1 MSARTLLSL
10 LGAALLLLGGCD
22 TVVKR
27 RSAKEYYNEAN
38 EAYSNEDFTS
48 AVDFYHDLL
57 DQYPLNPYAE
67 ESQLKV
73 AYSYYI
79 EKKYA
84 EAIASLNDFERAY
97 PTSMHLPFVEYYRG
111 MSYLE
116 QMRSIDRDQAV
127 TDKAHEHF
135 RAVTDRFPDSA
146 FASLAEKKV
155 RVCREALASHELMVA
170 DFYDRY
176 NNVAAAKSR
185 LRTIIE
191 DYPETAVTADALG
204 RLRNLLDEEGKKE
217 LAELAEQARALR
229 QPNTPAPEKTEG
241 RTLGLRI
248 PFISQEPSS
257 PASEKTESEAAAS
270 SALPAPGVDPLL
282 SLVTELKK
290 QEDEIRKKVQE
301 AIRAAAEKPKEKT
314 EKSDKTEKPSETEKT
329 EKTEKPGEAGTLATP
344 SADQADK
351 EE

>member
-1 MSARTLLSL
+1 MSARTLLPL
-10 LGAALLLLGGCD
+10 LGVALLLLGGCA
-22 TVVKR
+22 TVEKR

-38 EAYSNEDFTS
+38 EAYSKEDFTT

-84 EAIASLNDFERAY
+84 EAIASFNDFERSY

-111 MSYLE
+111 MCYLE

-135 RAVTDRFPDSA
+135 RAVTDRFPEST

-155 RVCREALASHELMVA
+155 RVCREAMAAHELLIA
-170 DFYDRY
+170 NFYDRY
-176 NNVAAAKSR
+176 DNTAAAKAR

-191 DYPETAVTADALG
+191 NYPETVVTTNALEQ
-204 RLRNLLDEEGKKE
+204 LRNLLNEEGKKE
-217 LAELAEQARALR
+217 LAELAEQARLVR
-229 QPNTPAPEKTEG
+229 QPSAATPEKSAE
-241 RTLGLRI
+241 
-248 PFISQEPSS
+248 SAQS
-257 PASEKTESEAAAS
+257 P
-270 SALPAPGVDPLL
+270 ALPAPGVDPLL

-290 QEDEIRKKVQE
+290 QEDELRQKVQT
-301 AIRAAAEKPKEKT
+301 AIREEAKKPAEKK
-314 EKSDKTEKPSETEKT
+314 EKT
-329 EKTEKPGEAGTLATP
+329 EKTEKAEKIPL
-344 SADQADK
+344 DQEEK